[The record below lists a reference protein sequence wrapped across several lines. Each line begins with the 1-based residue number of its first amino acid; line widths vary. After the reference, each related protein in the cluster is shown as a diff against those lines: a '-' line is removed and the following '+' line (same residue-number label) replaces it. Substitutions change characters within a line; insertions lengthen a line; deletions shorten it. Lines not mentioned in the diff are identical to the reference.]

1 MARAPKNTAPV
12 AEVAAPVVTE
22 SIAELRA
29 RLAAAEAAE
38 AEAAAKVE
46 EERVAALKFSF
57 ESLNATFD
65 AAEAELEA
73 FEAGL
78 SVADRALLGIK
89 VQADRS
95 PKGATLAALRAHVAS
110 LAPGSRFTTAHLLEA
125 VVPGASAATVRSAL
139 GQLGIEPIGKGK
151 GAHYVIAPSVGVP
164 AEDTSGTNKPT
175 DEEPPAE
182 PTA

>member
-12 AEVAAPVVTE
+12 AEVAAPVVTA

-38 AEAAAKVE
+38 AETAALIESA
-46 EERVAALKFSF
+46 RVACLKEQYTLFNEAF
-57 ESLNATFD
+57 ESAQSN
-65 AAEAELEA
+65 LEA

-78 SVADRALLGIK
+78 SAADRALLGIK

-95 PKGATLAALRAHVAS
+95 PKGATLTTLRAHVAS

-125 VVPGASAATVRSAL
+125 VVPDASAATVRSAL

-151 GAHYVIAPSVGVP
+151 GAHYVIAPSEPSV
-164 AEDTSGTNKPT
+164 GTNKPA

-182 PTA
+182 W

>member
-1 MARAPKNTAPV
+1 MARKPSTTAPV

-22 SIAELRA
+22 AIAELRA

-38 AEAAAKVE
+38 AE
-46 EERVAALKFSF
+46 VAALIESARVASLKEQYTIFNETF
-57 ESLNATFD
+57 ESAQSN
-65 AAEAELEA
+65 LEA

-78 SVADRALLGIK
+78 SVADRALLGVK

-95 PKGATLAALRAHVAS
+95 PKGATLTTLRAHVAS

-125 VVPGASAATVRSAL
+125 VVPDASAATVRSAL

-151 GAHYVIAPSVGVP
+151 GAHYVIAPS
-164 AEDTSGTNKPT
+164 
-175 DEEPPAE
+175 EPSIAE

>member
-1 MARAPKNTAPV
+1 MANPKSKPID
-12 AEVAAPVVTE
+12 TE

-38 AEAAAKVE
+38 AE
-46 EERVAALKFSF
+46 VAALIESARVACLKEQYTLFNEAF
-57 ESLNATFD
+57 ESAQSN
-65 AAEAELEA
+65 LEA

-95 PKGATLAALRAHVAS
+95 PKGATLTTLRAHVAS

-125 VVPGASAATVRSAL
+125 VVPDASAATVRSAL

-151 GAHYVIAPSVGVP
+151 GAHYVIANQESTDGS
-164 AEDTSGTNKPT
+164 TSEST
-175 DEEPPAE
+175 E